1 MSFEWEW
8 SLEQWEAFSE
18 YMYSLDRLDIIT
30 PMEMFNV
37 KYGIKDKMCIV
48 MDETWDVK
56 RE

>member
-1 MSFEWEW
+1 VEW

-37 KYGIKDKMCIV
+37 KYSIKDKMCFG
-48 MDETWDVK
+48 MGETWDVK